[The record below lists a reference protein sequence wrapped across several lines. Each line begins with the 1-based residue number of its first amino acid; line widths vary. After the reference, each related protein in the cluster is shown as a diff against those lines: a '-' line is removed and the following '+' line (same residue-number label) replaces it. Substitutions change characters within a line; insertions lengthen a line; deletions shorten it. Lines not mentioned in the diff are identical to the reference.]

1 MKRKLDEGTAPNP
14 PKPPK
19 PTPAPPDSVRGRARG
34 SSDKFEFRLDLGG
47 SKPARL
53 VQIRYPTQLPDA
65 ELHKQMAKD
74 AVQIYCST
82 CSNFET
88 SQRIWRCHG
97 ADVAKFLNGN
107 FGANIS
113 ARGLVGITDDAE
125 FCQLCD
131 APTSVH
137 VSRSLARG
145 TSTQKRGVK
154 NTVHA
159 SRYGNPFVITNDGFT
174 LGESMALFHFYVHDF
189 HFQKLPLEFVNA
201 VCKHAFVL
209 SDSAVELAREMEE
222 NTDETIRAR
231 YAELRAKVAT
241 ERAATGV
248 DAWSPMH
255 RSVHG

>member
-1 MKRKLDEGTAPNP
+1 MKRTLDDPTA

-19 PTPAPPDSVRGRARG
+19 SIPAPPDSVRGLARG
-34 SSDKFEFRLDLGG
+34 SSDKLEFRLDLGG
-47 SKPARL
+47 GKPARL

-65 ELHKQMAKD
+65 ELHARMAKD

-82 CSNFET
+82 CSNFE
-88 SQRIWRCHG
+88 SGQRVWRCHG
-97 ADVAKFLNGN
+97 ADVAKFLNDN
-107 FGANIS
+107 FDAKIS

-131 APTSVH
+131 APSSVH
-137 VSRSLARG
+137 ISRSLARG

-154 NTVHA
+154 TVIHA
-159 SRYGNPFVITNDGFT
+159 SRYGNPFVITKDGFT

-189 HFQKLPLEFVNA
+189 HFQKLPMEFIKA

-209 SDSAVELAREMEE
+209 SDNPVDLAREMEE

-231 YAELRAKVAT
+231 YAELRAAVAT
-241 ERAATGV
+241 ERAATGL
-248 DAWSPMH
+248 DAWDPM
-255 RSVHG
+255 